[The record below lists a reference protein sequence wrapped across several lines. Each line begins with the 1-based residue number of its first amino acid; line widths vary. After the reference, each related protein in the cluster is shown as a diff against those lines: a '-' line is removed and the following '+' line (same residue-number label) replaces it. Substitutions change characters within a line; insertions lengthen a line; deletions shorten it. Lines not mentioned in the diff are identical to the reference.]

1 MKTVERHKKT
11 DFGDVWY
18 VNAVDGTYRF
28 AVYKY
33 DDDDETIYLSNVFVK
48 EDSRRQGYGNEILT
62 SAEDYAKRL
71 NASVI
76 CLKVLSGSDVHRWY
90 KRHGYEDLEKDEEER
105 GYMWMRKVLNVTES
119 VWTDMQDR
127 GTGDLEKKE
136 DEIPEQFKK
145 VLAIYIHTF
154 AHLEAAAGNYTVG
167 SCSEFIAFIKDY
179 QNKPAIARED
189 PDIPEL
195 VQYVRDNWDFV
206 CDIIMKTIT
215 KVDDEVSVVVDNI
228 IDDMKKDVNESI
240 WSDMQERGTGDSVKT
255 EDIDNMSF
263 SELYRYMQKIYVCIR
278 KYDIYYDDDS
288 DTMTATLFSDKARGY
303 NIFFMKSMANS
314 RKTIYV
320 EKNLVDALGCFD
332 EMEDKYYLK
341 TYDLSEDVYID
352 IYPDE
357 YTEPTNRFF
366 LEVFDYL
373 LDKIHAPLKKHIEK
387 KSNVNES
394 IWSDMQERGTGDSVK
409 KEDDVNLMDMDRFVD
424 YLRKI
429 YDVKNCSAPINSG
442 NKYII
447 LPILSYQHAY
457 RSLLLYPEKKR
468 AQVRRTNYEKWPEG
482 IRDYLE
488 DNYDVE
494 MTLDEKK
501 DWMYFILPKNGEE
514 ANNRFF
520 INLIDDILA
529 HVDEP
534 LLERKV
540 NESIW
545 SDMQDR
551 GTGDLVKK
559 EDDVNMMDVNKFF
572 EYLIAKY
579 WRPEQKVNSLDKDH
593 YSKDFETDIVVD
605 PKHGTTIFG
614 SYTDGELR
622 RLMVVSNELFLH
634 IGAKSPKNLVWTPS
648 KPGESLNKRYYITEK
663 NREISNKT
671 FIDVIEF
678 FLHNEIKESI
688 WSDMQERGV
697 KNVEKKEDKMSQH
710 DLECLDQYIMNFANE
725 VVYGQG
731 RGEEAGNLDEFC
743 DYIRKDNEVKDA
755 NKDRILKYVKEVWFD
770 ELCDDVSGA
779 IEQAH
784 KEYYQDL
791 HESVWSDMQ
800 DRGTGDSV
808 KTEDNVD
815 RLDADDFV
823 LYIKKNYKI
832 DHTPYDAKKYA
843 DETSSEIFIPLC
855 NSGSGSISIWGLY
868 FEYKEGVVYV
878 RRSISKHVPKLMN
891 KLKTNFD
898 LWVDEPD
905 YEKFIIINPKDT
917 NRKITNSYVI
927 EVLNFIIDN
936 LDDTVTPCIFKK
948 TNESVWSDMQERGT
962 GDLVRKEDEV
972 DILDHDGFVSYLTKR
987 YEFKNEYIDDVNN
1000 NGILIPYC
1008 TAGPR
1013 NIKLGA
1019 IYFKQDKG
1027 QVYTHDSIK
1036 EYIPELWSKLEQNFD
1051 MVPGGLD
1058 LENCTFINPKDPG
1071 RKISNTYLLEV
1082 LDFIIDNIDDSV
1094 NLCVFRKTNE
1104 SVWSDMQERGT
1115 GEVGKKEDDVL
1126 NDDENRI
1133 LKETSKMFKH
1143 AIRYVDDGDDYHY
1156 SDTKEDFIYYIEQR
1170 KGEMFW
1176 TGVKKPVYDKLI
1188 DYVNRNWK
1196 DDCKGIEE
1204 FTSEYIY
1211 ECDGVPGGL
1220 TPADVG
1226 GMGAIYFPGPEGV
1239 PGSGDLPMPTG
1250 HVYKQ
1255 IAPFDTFLK
1264 ERKKKK
1270 NKKKKFRKEDEPCVH
1285 SPNAKVY
1292 DYVDDYREYVDR
1304 TYNNMDRK

>member
-18 VNAVDGTYRF
+18 VNAADGTYRF

-33 DDDDETIYLSNVFVK
+33 DDDDETIYLSNVFVR

-127 GTGDLEKKE
+127 GTGDIQKKE

-206 CDIIMKTIT
+206 CDIIIKTIA
-215 KVDDEVSVVVDNI
+215 KVDDEVSVMVDNI
-228 IDDMKKDVNESI
+228 LDDMKKDVNESI
-240 WSDMQERGTGDSVKT
+240 WSDMQDRGTGDGVKT

-263 SELYRYMQKIYVCIR
+263 SELYQYMQKIYVCTK
-278 KYDIYYDDDS
+278 KYDIYNDNGR
-288 DTMTATLFSDKARGY
+288 DTMTATLFNDKVKSY
-303 NIFFMKSMANS
+303 NIFFMKSMSNS
-314 RKTIYV
+314 RKIIYV
-320 EKNLVDALGCFD
+320 EKDLVDTLGCFD
-332 EMEDKYYLK
+332 EMEDKYYLEK
-341 TYDLSEDVYID
+341 NDVSDGVYIC
-352 IYPDE
+352 PDE

-373 LDKIHAPLKKHIEK
+373 LDKIHEPLEKHIEK

-394 IWSDMQERGTGDSVK
+394 IWSDMQDRGTGDIFK
-409 KEDDVNLMDMDRFVD
+409 KEDDVNLFD
-424 YLRKI
+424 I
-429 YDVKNCSAPINSG
+429 
-442 NKYII
+442 
-447 LPILSYQHAY
+447 
-457 RSLLLYPEKKR
+457 KKF
-468 AQVRRTNYEKWPEG
+468 
-482 IRDYLE
+482 RDYLKKAYDNLE
-488 DNYDVE
+488 DIPISCGYRYINVPVFVHKHVRRGLLWYPQKERAQLRSLNYEQWPEDLKKF
-494 MTLDEKK
+494 LDENYTVEKSLDENR
-501 DWMYFILPKNGEE
+501 DWMYFIKPKDGEG
-514 ANNRFF
+514 NNKFF
-520 INLIDDILA
+520 IKLLDDILNNSQN
-529 HVDEP
+529 P
-534 LLERKV
+534 LLKKKV

-579 WRPEQKVNSLDKDH
+579 WRPEQKVNSIDKDH
-593 YSKDFETDIVVD
+593 YIKGFDTDIVVN
-605 PKHGTTIFG
+605 PKHGMNIYG
-614 SYTDGELR
+614 SYKDGELKQ
-622 RLMVVSNELFLH
+622 LMVVANERFLH
-634 IGAKSPKNLVWTPS
+634 ICAKSPKNLVWTPS

-663 NREISNKT
+663 NKEINNKT
-671 FIDVIEF
+671 FLDVIEF
-678 FLHNEIKESI
+678 LLHNDDVNESI
-688 WSDMQERGV
+688 WSQMQDRGV
-697 KNVEKKEDKMSQH
+697 KDSEKKEDEMSQQ
-710 DLECLDQYIMNFANE
+710 DLECLDQYVMHFANE

-755 NKDRILKYVKEVWFD
+755 NKEKILKYVKEVWFE
-770 ELCDDVSGA
+770 ELCDEVSGM
-779 IEQAH
+779 IEQAE
-784 KEYYQDL
+784 KEYHQDMY
-791 HESVWSDMQ
+791 ESVWSDMQ
-800 DRGTGDSV
+800 DRGTGDIE
-808 KTEDNVD
+808 KIEDDINRLDFEGFYDYLINRYDFKAKDFGVQKFDKD
-815 RLDADDFV
+815 RLINV
-823 LYIKKNYKI
+823 TVI
-832 DHTPYDAKKYA
+832 A
-843 DETSSEIFIPLC
+843 DEEASRI
-855 NSGSGSISIWGLY
+855 Y
-868 FEYKEGVVYV
+868 
-878 RRSISKHVPKLMN
+878 R
-891 KLKTNFD
+891 TNIFD
-898 LWVDEPD
+898 LDKDPYITVPD
-905 YEKFIIINPKDT
+905 IKGFTKRPVFKKLSDNFNLEHLDDSFSPKFKVLPKDGGES
-917 NRKITNSYVI
+917 NNKFFITVI
-927 EVLNFIIDN
+927 DFIIDN
-936 LDDTVTPCIFKK
+936 AEYPCIPTIKRRV
-948 TNESVWSDMQERGT
+948 NESVWSDMQ
-962 GDLVRKEDEV
+962 D
-972 DILDHDGFVSYLTKR
+972 
-987 YEFKNEYIDDVNN
+987 
-1000 NGILIPYC
+1000 
-1008 TAGPR
+1008 
-1013 NIKLGA
+1013 
-1019 IYFKQDKG
+1019 
-1027 QVYTHDSIK
+1027 
-1036 EYIPELWSKLEQNFD
+1036 
-1051 MVPGGLD
+1051 
-1058 LENCTFINPKDPG
+1058 
-1071 RKISNTYLLEV
+1071 
-1082 LDFIIDNIDDSV
+1082 
-1094 NLCVFRKTNE
+1094 
-1104 SVWSDMQERGT
+1104 RGT

-1126 NDDENRI
+1126 SDDENRI
-1133 LKETSKMFKH
+1133 LKETSKMFWH
-1143 AIRYVDDGDDYHY
+1143 AVRYVDDNDDYYY

-1176 TGVKKPVYDKLI
+1176 AGVKGPVYDKLI
-1188 DYVNRNWK
+1188 DYVKRNWK

-1292 DYVDDYREYVDR
+1292 DYVDDYRDYVDR
-1304 TYNNMDRK
+1304 TYNNVDKRK

>member
-136 DEIPEQFKK
+136 DGIPEQFKK

-409 KEDDVNLMDMDRFVD
+409 KEDDVNLMDMDRFAD

-447 LPILSYQHAY
+447 LPVLSYQHAY

-482 IRDYLE
+482 IRDYLD

-501 DWMYFILPKNGEE
+501 DWMYFIFPKNGKE

-520 INLIDDILA
+520 ISLIDDILA

-614 SYTDGELR
+614 SYNDGELR
-622 RLMVVSNELFLH
+622 RLMVVSNKLFLH

-770 ELCDDVSGA
+770 ELCDEVSGA
-779 IEQAH
+779 IEQTQ
-784 KEYYQDL
+784 KEYHQDL
-791 HESVWSDMQ
+791 YESVWSDMQ
-800 DRGTGDSV
+800 DRGTGEIEKS
-808 KTEDNVD
+808 EDN
-815 RLDADDFV
+815 
-823 LYIKKNYKI
+823 
-832 DHTPYDAKKYA
+832 
-843 DETSSEIFIPLC
+843 
-855 NSGSGSISIWGLY
+855 
-868 FEYKEGVVYV
+868 
-878 RRSISKHVPKLMN
+878 
-891 KLKTNFD
+891 
-898 LWVDEPD
+898 
-905 YEKFIIINPKDT
+905 IN
-917 NRKITNSYVI
+917 
-927 EVLNFIIDN
+927 N
-936 LDDTVTPCIFKK
+936 LDL
-948 TNESVWSDMQERGT
+948 E
-962 GDLVRKEDEV
+962 
-972 DILDHDGFVSYLTKR
+972 GFYDYLLSR
-987 YEFKNEYIDDVNN
+987 YEFGDKSFGITKFEDDNPVNINISLLDDKDESRVYRTNIFNLDKDPYITVPDIKGFTKRPLFKKLSDNFNLEHLDDSFS
-1000 NGILIPYC
+1000 P
-1008 TAGPR
+1008 
-1013 NIKLGA
+1013 K
-1019 IYFKQDKG
+1019 FK
-1027 QVYTHDSIK
+1027 V
-1036 EYIPELWSKLEQNFD
+1036 L
-1051 MVPGGLD
+1051 
-1058 LENCTFINPKDPG
+1058 PKDG
-1071 RKISNTYLLEV
+1071 GNVDKKFLIKV
-1082 LDFIIDNIDDSV
+1082 IDFIIDNAESPLV
-1094 NLCVFRKTNE
+1094 PTLKRRVNE

-1133 LKETSKMFKH
+1133 LKETSKMFKN
-1143 AIRYVDDGDDYHY
+1143 AVKYSKYDDEGYTYDDN
-1156 SDTKEDFIYYIEQR
+1156 KEDFIFFIEKR

-1188 DYVNRNWK
+1188 DYVKRNWK

-1239 PGSGDLPMPTG
+1239 PGSGDLPIPTG

-1304 TYNNMDRK
+1304 TYNNMGRK

>member
-136 DEIPEQFKK
+136 DGIPEQFKK

-394 IWSDMQERGTGDSVK
+394 IWSDMQERGTGDMTR

-447 LPILSYQHAY
+447 LPVLSYQHAY

-482 IRDYLE
+482 IRDYLD

-614 SYTDGELR
+614 SYNDGELR
-622 RLMVVSNELFLH
+622 RLMVVSNKLFLH

-648 KPGESLNKRYYITEK
+648 KPGESLLNSFCTMRLK
-663 NREISNKT
+663 NPSGLICR
-671 FIDVIEF
+671 
-678 FLHNEIKESI
+678 
-688 WSDMQERGV
+688 
-697 KNVEKKEDKMSQH
+697 NV
-710 DLECLDQYIMNFANE
+710 
-725 VVYGQG
+725 V
-731 RGEEAGNLDEFC
+731 
-743 DYIRKDNEVKDA
+743 
-755 NKDRILKYVKEVWFD
+755 
-770 ELCDDVSGA
+770 
-779 IEQAH
+779 
-784 KEYYQDL
+784 
-791 HESVWSDMQ
+791 
-800 DRGTGDSV
+800 
-808 KTEDNVD
+808 
-815 RLDADDFV
+815 
-823 LYIKKNYKI
+823 
-832 DHTPYDAKKYA
+832 
-843 DETSSEIFIPLC
+843 
-855 NSGSGSISIWGLY
+855 
-868 FEYKEGVVYV
+868 
-878 RRSISKHVPKLMN
+878 
-891 KLKTNFD
+891 
-898 LWVDEPD
+898 
-905 YEKFIIINPKDT
+905 
-917 NRKITNSYVI
+917 
-927 EVLNFIIDN
+927 
-936 LDDTVTPCIFKK
+936 
-948 TNESVWSDMQERGT
+948 
-962 GDLVRKEDEV
+962 
-972 DILDHDGFVSYLTKR
+972 
-987 YEFKNEYIDDVNN
+987 
-1000 NGILIPYC
+1000 
-1008 TAGPR
+1008 
-1013 NIKLGA
+1013 
-1019 IYFKQDKG
+1019 
-1027 QVYTHDSIK
+1027 
-1036 EYIPELWSKLEQNFD
+1036 
-1051 MVPGGLD
+1051 
-1058 LENCTFINPKDPG
+1058 
-1071 RKISNTYLLEV
+1071 
-1082 LDFIIDNIDDSV
+1082 
-1094 NLCVFRKTNE
+1094 
-1104 SVWSDMQERGT
+1104 
-1115 GEVGKKEDDVL
+1115 
-1126 NDDENRI
+1126 
-1133 LKETSKMFKH
+1133 
-1143 AIRYVDDGDDYHY
+1143 
-1156 SDTKEDFIYYIEQR
+1156 
-1170 KGEMFW
+1170 
-1176 TGVKKPVYDKLI
+1176 
-1188 DYVNRNWK
+1188 
-1196 DDCKGIEE
+1196 
-1204 FTSEYIY
+1204 
-1211 ECDGVPGGL
+1211 
-1220 TPADVG
+1220 
-1226 GMGAIYFPGPEGV
+1226 
-1239 PGSGDLPMPTG
+1239 
-1250 HVYKQ
+1250 
-1255 IAPFDTFLK
+1255 
-1264 ERKKKK
+1264 
-1270 NKKKKFRKEDEPCVH
+1270 
-1285 SPNAKVY
+1285 
-1292 DYVDDYREYVDR
+1292 
-1304 TYNNMDRK
+1304 